1 MKAYADF
8 LDWILLMMIFFDHFD
23 IILINII
30 ILITELSNLEKVES
44 KGSLKLVHNLQFTI
58 WKQLKGTDW
67 WKIKFWWM
75 KTYPYGILAMSF
87 GYICYM
93 NII

>member
-44 KGSLKLVHNLQFTI
+44 KGSLKLVHIDLQFENN
-58 WKQLKGTDW
+58 LKGQTGE
-67 WKIKFWWM
+67 K
-75 KTYPYGILAMSF
+75 
-87 GYICYM
+87 
-93 NII
+93 